1 MAPPCSK
8 GRIAD
13 IKYGLDQENLLLC
26 LQYWACNAGG
36 LSKFKAAFLV
46 FFAFPTQCYLPMS
59 LKLPISRLVC
69 SPVIPSAVI
78 LSFNMFSGF
87 YTLISSQQP
96 LIGGQCHISS
106 SVECHTCV
114 IIELCMR
121 PFHICEPSHLT
132 LCALTAVY
140 GRMCTV
146 MLANMPTE
154 FSLCIPP
161 LPRLPRFRLAVLM
174 ESHVSINVQGEPFL
188 GPSMLKR
195 THSLVIFWEHCVFY
209 N

>member
-1 MAPPCSK
+1 
-8 GRIAD
+8 
-13 IKYGLDQENLLLC
+13 
-26 LQYWACNAGG
+26 
-36 LSKFKAAFLV
+36 
-46 FFAFPTQCYLPMS
+46 MS

-78 LSFNMFSGF
+78 LSFNMLSGF
-87 YTLISSQQP
+87 YTLVGSQQP
-96 LIGGQCHISS
+96 LIGGQCDISS

-132 LCALTAVY
+132 LWALTAVY
-140 GRMCTV
+140 GRMCTG
-146 MLANMPTE
+146 MLTNMSTE

-161 LPRLPRFRLAVLM
+161 LPCLPRFRLAVLM

-188 GPSMLKR
+188 GLSMLKR
-195 THSLVIFWEHCVFY
+195 THSLVIFWEHCVFFIIKQKWGGEASRT
-209 N
+209 